1 MNYAETMLPADPKGA
16 PEAYDLIYYFARRLK
31 AKYVVAIGCRNV
43 TNLRALCDSFSL
55 VVIDDAVH
63 LDAFRAAGPSL
74 PAKQYLLG
82 PLFAPGVHVPVG
94 GQPFTGIIQE
104 QKEFAARR
112 ANRSSPTLIEHDLH
126 QGLPDLT
133 PAMRS
138 ESVFICADVLHRLRE
153 PNRLLPDLAAL
164 SRTCPLL
171 VITLADRARLAST
184 HNQGSTH
191 DLVDERESLKGEFDQ
206 QLRSYQVAPCLLG
219 YTIDTQGSNSKN
231 ALLAVTG
238 TLTCPAPPPRLVN
251 VLAVLH
257 VFNEHD
263 IIAATIEH
271 LLRQGVDV
279 KVLDNWSSDGTYEI
293 VRSLAA
299 AAPRISVE
307 RYPADGPSLWYD
319 LKNIIA
325 NVEQIALESKYDW
338 IIYHDAD
345 ELRYSP
351 WRGLTLQQA
360 LSAVDAL
367 GFNAIDFTVVE
378 FKPTR
383 EGFVAGVDPEQFF
396 GHFDFGRFRPNFIKV
411 QGWKNL
417 QKIDLSWDHHAN
429 FANQRIFPI
438 KFLMKHYPL
447 RSTQQAKEK
456 LFKHRAP
463 RIPREE
469 RGNRFRRYDLSENA
483 KYVNDE
489 ATFPVYDPQ
498 AFEAEY
504 LLERISG
511 VGILRN
517 SSYAKPFVVP
527 YPDTSSASAL

>member
-16 PEAYDLIYYFARRLK
+16 PEAYDLIYYLARRLK

-55 VVIDDAVH
+55 VVIDDAAH
-63 LDAFRAAGPSL
+63 LRAFGASGPSP
-74 PAKQYLLG
+74 PAKRYLLG
-82 PLFAPGVHVPVG
+82 PLFAPGINVPVG
-94 GQPFTGIIQE
+94 DQPFTGLIQE

-112 ANRSSPTLIEHDLH
+112 VNRSSPTLIEHDLH

-153 PNRLLPDLAAL
+153 PNRLLPYLAAL

-171 VITLADRARLAST
+171 VITLADRARPAST
-184 HNQGSTH
+184 HNQGSTQ

-219 YTIDTQGSNSKN
+219 YTIDTEGSNSKN
-231 ALLAVTG
+231 ALLAITG
-238 TLTCPAPPPRLVN
+238 TLACPAPPPHLVN

-271 LLRQGVDV
+271 LLRQGVAV
-279 KVLDNWSSDGTYEI
+279 KVLDNWSSDGTYEL
-293 VRSLAA
+293 VRSL

-319 LKNIIA
+319 LKQIRA
-325 NVEQIALESKYDW
+325 NAEQIALESKYDW
-338 IIYHDAD
+338 IIYQDAD

-367 GFNAIDFTVVE
+367 GFNAVDFTVVE

-396 GHFDFGRFRPNFIKV
+396 GHFDFGRFWATFIKI

-417 QKIDLSWDHHAN
+417 QKVDLSFEHHAV

-463 RIPREE
+463 RIPPEE

-498 AFEAEY
+498 AFDAEY